1 MTCQRVLAAF
11 LFLFAT
17 QVLGAPNS
25 PAPDTYPSKVTKII
39 VPYAGGGSTDILART
54 IGNRLAVRLGKN
66 VIVENRPGGGTVVGT
81 LATVKAD
88 PDGYTLLLT
97 SDLTFAINP
106 HIIKDLAYDPLKDLS
121 PVIILGTTPN
131 WLVVKANSREKNLGD
146 MIETIRRNPGKV
158 TFSVNGPGGTVH
170 LVLESWKKSSGLDF
184 VVVPYSG
191 VAPALIDL
199 LGERISGTFDLVG
212 GTVEHTKDGR
222 LRALGMF
229 QETRSNA
236 VPDVPSYTEFGL
248 SNLSMQTTFAFFT
261 TAGTPT
267 AIIERLNRELA
278 AIAQEPEMVARL
290 KSMSIDPVL
299 SSPSDSSEYVRRT
312 YERFKAVVRD
322 ANYKSN

>member
-1 MTCQRVLAAF
+1 MTCTKILAVF
-11 LFLFAT
+11 LFLFAAH
-17 QVLGAPNS
+17 LHAAPT
-25 PAPDTYPSKVTKII
+25 PTAPDAYPSKVTKII

-54 IGNRLAVRLGKN
+54 IGNRLAARLGKS

-81 LATVKAD
+81 LATVKAS

-106 HIIKDLAYDPLKDLS
+106 HIIKDLAYDPLKDLA
-121 PVIILGTTPN
+121 PVMILGTTPN
-131 WLVVKANSREKNLGD
+131 WLVVKANAREKNLGD

-212 GTVEHTKDGR
+212 GTVEQTKDGR
-222 LRALGMF
+222 LRALGVF
-229 QETRSNA
+229 QEARSSA

-261 TAGTPT
+261 TAGTPP
-267 AIIERLNRELA
+267 AIVERLNRELA
-278 AIAQEPEMVARL
+278 TIAREPEMVARL
-290 KSMSIDPVL
+290 KTMSIDPVL
-299 SSPSDSSEYVRRT
+299 SNPTDSAEYVRRT
-312 YERFKAVVRD
+312 YERFKVIVRD